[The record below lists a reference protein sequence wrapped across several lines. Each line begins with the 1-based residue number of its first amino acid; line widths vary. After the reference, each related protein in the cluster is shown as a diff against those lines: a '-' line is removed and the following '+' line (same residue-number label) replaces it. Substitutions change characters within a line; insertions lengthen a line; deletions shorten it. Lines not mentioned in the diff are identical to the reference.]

1 VGRRPGWAAHSEEN
15 GVGACKGLRVI
26 EMGAMVTAPL
36 AAQILADLGAEVIK
50 VEPLEGE
57 VMRSIPPVYNGVSAA
72 FAQWNRNKKSVT
84 LNLKT
89 AEGAE
94 AARKLVASADV
105 LITNYRP
112 KVLKAFQ
119 LDYEPVARTNPGIVY
134 AALSG
139 FGPTGPYSDQPAYD
153 MVMQAL
159 TGFMPV
165 QGGKE
170 TPMAVKATVVDKIT
184 GYSAAL
190 SVLAALL
197 HRAGGGGGQLIDISM
212 MDAYASFMLPETLYA
227 TTFLDAPPSKPWTA
241 DLYNTVKLKDGRAMG
256 FIMTDGQF
264 KGACETFGLQR
275 LMTDPRFANPGV
287 RNLHMTEMMQ
297 EISAVTEHMTRDEFV
312 ILVRKHEVPFSPVN
326 DLEEF
331 QNDPQAIHNET
342 FVEFTDERVGRV
354 SLLNSFARFA
364 KTPVNAKAL
373 PPEKGAHNEE
383 IFRELG
389 LDAGEIDAL
398 KAKAPA

>member
-1 VGRRPGWAAHSEEN
+1 
-15 GVGACKGLRVI
+15 VGACKGIRVI

-36 AAQILADLGAEVIK
+36 AGQILADLGAEVIK

-89 AEGAE
+89 SEGAE
-94 AARKLVASADV
+94 AARKLVNSADV

-112 KVLKAFQ
+112 KVLKAFE
-119 LDYEPVARTNPGIVY
+119 LDYEPVARTNPELIY

-165 QGGKE
+165 QGGGG
-170 TPMAVKATVVDKIT
+170 PPAAVKATVVDKIT

-190 SVLAALL
+190 SILAALL
-197 HRAGGGGGQLIDISM
+197 HRAGGGGGQLVDVSM

-241 DLYNTVKLKDGRAMG
+241 DLYNTVKLKEGRALG

-264 KGACETFGLQR
+264 KDACEAFGLER
-275 LMTDPRFANPGV
+275 LMTDPRFANPGE

-297 EISAVTEHMTRDEFV
+297 EIETVTQHMARDEF
-312 ILVRKHEVPFSPVN
+312 IALIRKHQVPFSPVN
-326 DLEEF
+326 DLEGF
-331 QNDPQAIHNET
+331 QKDPQAIHNET
-342 FVEFTDERVGRV
+342 FVEFVDERVGRV
-354 SLLNSFARFA
+354 NLLNSFAKFA

-373 PPEKGAHNEE
+373 PPEPGAHNEE

-389 LDAGEIDAL
+389 LGTGEINAL
-398 KAKAPA
+398 KASA

>member
-1 VGRRPGWAAHSEEN
+1 MAL
-15 GVGACKGLRVI
+15 GACKGVRVI

-57 VMRSIPPVYNGVSAA
+57 VMRSIPPVHNGVSAA

-89 AEGAE
+89 PEGAE
-94 AARKLVASADV
+94 AARKLVKSADV

-112 KVLKAFQ
+112 KVLKGFQ
-119 LDYEPVARTNPGIVY
+119 LDYEPVARSNPDLIY
-134 AALSG
+134 AALTG

-165 QGGKE
+165 QGGNGL
-170 TPMAVKATVVDKIT
+170 PAAVKATVVDKIT

-190 SVLAALL
+190 SILAALL
-197 HRAGGGGGQLIDISM
+197 HRAGGGGGQRIDVSM

-241 DLYNTVKLKDGRAMG
+241 DLYNTVKLKDGRALG

-264 KGACETFGLQR
+264 KAACDAFGLQR
-275 LMTDPRFANPGV
+275 LMVDPRFSNPGV

-297 EISAVTEHMTRDEFV
+297 EIETVTQHMTREEFV
-312 ILVRKHEVPFSPVN
+312 AVIRKHEVPFSPVN
-326 DLEEF
+326 DLAGF

-342 FVEFTDERVGRV
+342 FVEFIDERVGRV
-354 SLLNSFARFA
+354 NLLNTFARFA

-373 PPEKGAHNEE
+373 PPEPGAHNEE
-383 IFRELG
+383 IFRGLG
-389 LDAGEIDAL
+389 LGTGEISAL
-398 KAKAPA
+398 KAPA

>member
-1 VGRRPGWAAHSEEN
+1 MRFPGGAQSKES
-15 GVGACKGLRVI
+15 GVGACNGIRVV

-57 VMRSIPPVYNGVSAA
+57 VMRSIPPVHNGVSAA

-89 AEGAE
+89 PAGAE
-94 AARKLVASADV
+94 AARKLVNSADV

-112 KVLKAFQ
+112 KVMKAFQ
-119 LDYEPVARTNPGIVY
+119 LDYQPVARTNPGLVY

-165 QGGKE
+165 QGGKGS
-170 TPMAVKATVVDKIT
+170 PAAVKATVVDKIT

-190 SVLAALL
+190 SILAALL
-197 HRAGGGGGQLIDISM
+197 HRAGGGGGQLIDVSM
-212 MDAYASFMLPETLYA
+212 MDAYAAFMLPETLYS

-241 DLYNTVKLKDGRAMG
+241 DLYNTVKLKEGCALG
-256 FIMTDGQF
+256 YIMTDGQF
-264 KGACETFGLQR
+264 KNACEAFGLQH
-275 LMTDPRFANPGV
+275 LMADARFADPGV
-287 RNLHMTEMMQ
+287 RNLHMPEMMK
-297 EISAVTEHMTRDEFV
+297 EIEAVTQHMTREDFLTV
-312 ILVRKHEVPFSPVN
+312 IRKHEVPFSPVN
-326 DLEEF
+326 DLEDF
-331 QNDPQAIHNET
+331 QRDPQAIHNET
-342 FVEFTDERVGRV
+342 FVEFVDERVGRV

-383 IFRELG
+383 VFHGLG
-389 LDAGEIDAL
+389 LGAAEIDAL
-398 KAKAPA
+398 KAPA